1 MVQLLPPKVDDKDG
15 KWKIWTLS
23 TWLRDFEGL
32 EEDEARLKQPSLK
45 NDIESDEAVKVDV
58 LVVGAGNS

>member
-1 MVQLLPPKVDDKDG
+1 MQLLPPKVDDKDG

-32 EEDEARLKQPSLK
+32 EEDEARLKQVSLK
-45 NDIESDEAVKVDV
+45 NDIERDEAVNVDV